1 MTVDPATHPLREGS
15 AHVSVLQV
23 GGTGEVPPWIA
34 TIIQYSD
41 VLAAILGLFIAYQA
55 FRGYRRNDS
64 RPMLFISL
72 GFVLALGL
80 PFAILLVSFVVPGG
94 YVPVLGLLTQ
104 AAELVGLGAILYALW
119 MPA

>member
-1 MTVDPATHPLREGS
+1 MVGP
-15 AHVSVLQV
+15 LQV
-23 GGTGEVPPWIA
+23 DGT
-34 TIIQYSD
+34 T
-41 VLAAILGLFIAYQA
+41 AAALQAYELVGAALGLFIAYLA
-55 FRGYRRNDS
+55 YRGYRRNDS